1 MEEEIKIAAQKGA
14 KVNEQDRLTLATL
27 LIKHGYSVRIGK
39 NKQEGRTS
47 AMIYVAFKGD
57 GR

>member
-1 MEEEIKIAAQKGA
+1 MEEIKITAQKGA
-14 KVNEQDRLTLATL
+14 TVNNEDRLSLATL

-39 NKQEGRTS
+39 DKSEGRTS
-47 AMIYVAFKGD
+47 ATIYVAFKGD